1 MMGSWQIINS
11 LFYLICAVYLLKI
24 FLVNIK
30 VYSGKINNYIKILCR
45 NDSFSLKIKPISHM
59 ILIYVSLNELF
70 YKRGCFNV
78 DADITISNRYL
89 ESATNIFRI
98 RD

>member
-1 MMGSWQIINS
+1 M
-11 LFYLICAVYLLKI
+11 
-24 FLVNIK
+24 
-30 VYSGKINNYIKILCR
+30 KILCR
-45 NDSFSLKIKPISHM
+45 NDIFSLKIKPDSHM

-70 YKRGCFNV
+70 CKRSCFDV
-78 DADITISNRYL
+78 DADISISNRYL

>member
-1 MMGSWQIINS
+1 MYVG
-11 LFYLICAVYLLKI
+11 LIFF
-24 FLVNIK
+24 FL
-30 VYSGKINNYIKILCR
+30 C
-45 NDSFSLKIKPISHM
+45 KIKPISHM

-70 YKRGCFNV
+70 YKRICFKV
-78 DADITISNRYL
+78 DADISISNRYL

>member
-1 MMGSWQIINS
+1 MR
-11 LFYLICAVYLLKI
+11 L
-24 FLVNIK
+24 
-30 VYSGKINNYIKILCR
+30 LCR
-45 NDSFSLKIKPISHM
+45 NDIFSLKIKPISHM

-70 YKRGCFNV
+70 YKSFNV
-78 DADITISNRYL
+78 DADISVSNRYF